1 MNVAADRRGWYL
13 NKGISV
19 EAVIAF
25 LTLIGLGFGY
35 VLHQDRRSTESEARI
50 QNLKETDDR
59 HEKEL
64 KELKGEIIAQL
75 NRIEARLYENNGR
88 K

>member
-1 MNVAADRRGWYL
+1 MNVATYRRGWYL

-25 LTLIGLGFGY
+25 LTMIGLGFGY
-35 VLHQDRRSTESEARI
+35 VLHQDRRSTESETKI
-50 QNLKETDDR
+50 QNLRETDDR

-64 KELKGEIIAQL
+64 KELKGEIIAKL
-75 NRIEARLYENNGR
+75 DRIEARLYETRG